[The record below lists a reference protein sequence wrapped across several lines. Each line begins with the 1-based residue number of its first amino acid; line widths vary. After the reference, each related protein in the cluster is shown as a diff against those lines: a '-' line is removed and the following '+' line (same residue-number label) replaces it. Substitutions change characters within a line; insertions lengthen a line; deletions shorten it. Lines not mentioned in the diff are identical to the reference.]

1 MAHIADWLS
10 QYPLIGDPNLSGK
23 LASNAEF
30 SLLAGKAVEA
40 PPAVGE
46 KYAFQTLF
54 ERLYSIY
61 DNALVIAA
69 PGVGKTC
76 MAAALTEALKRN
88 YRANNELVPSLLKAV
103 TYRKIYVL
111 VRGDLIMNNFRNE
124 LACRCTKGVYEL
136 PEHVYMTASSRQ
148 SNISRQIAKYYELN
162 TYTKFAKSIRAYSDE
177 QLAAEY
183 NGCVF
188 IIDEAHNIIPKR
200 AGTRTRRYTRRQRAG
215 AVDETEVKQSQQTYD
230 TLHRLFHAVKR
241 LKVILLTATPV
252 KANPVQEFSTLIN
265 LLRPAESQMPG
276 GDGTRENMSLDEFGQ
291 WLHGYIM
298 YVRELDTGVDFAF
311 QGRSLGGLIRQ
322 PDLTTVVVPLQMSA
336 HQSRVYAA
344 AYEQYGNEDFY
355 GQIRQAINMVYP
367 DSSFGTVGFQRYV
380 IEDSRGMWRFTPE
393 MLTALTEARAEYPG
407 NPLVKFSAKFAHLA
421 AMTYKYYAE
430 GKKGYIFEEFK
441 EGSGV
446 IPGGLLFEYAG
457 IERYTRTESAFGPSA
472 PGSGAGGG
480 FCAAGSGATD
490 TREVL
495 IPKKIR
501 YGLLLPEIPAGLARS
516 TIELYN
522 SPQNIH
528 GEYMAQLIFSPFGKE
543 GISFDSIQW
552 QAENPSWIWSSMK
565 QTIYRGR
572 RTTSHIRLL
581 EEARRTDPNARL
593 KLDVL
598 QLACYPGPPAVGTF
612 SIDLYMYT
620 EAEELA
626 RANAPFLERAKAGA
640 NDCYLEYNRN
650 VRPGDAGLAGTADC
664 DYGNC
669 VYTCDSTPPSGTQD
683 YSGLIRRYADDSK
696 PRIIAILKR
705 LMLNLTAVPLT
716 EVLTT
721 LGTETKAP
729 REVILVELGRIL
741 DDRGVFT
748 NRFGQQVY
756 LHLSAGYLIG
766 SPEYPGGSGGGLSA
780 AQLAARQFSQLKCLM
795 ELPAV
800 RIQSLDSYLK
810 TQAETQLVIHTDWF
824 VGTPQEVLARLE
836 GMPLEEKARLLERAI
851 TEATTPGTTPS
862 PGAQAIIGRY
872 QPKLYAV
879 TEPVAEIRQLISGK
893 QRSRAQLDHPL
904 PPLPPDKANPPV
916 VYLHTAL
923 MLLAS
928 QTTRYNLSTRSLKPT
943 NIRIYFPGVGGT
955 AGTWRDANWI
965 EELVY
970 QRYIENAITQREQ
983 PMRLTGLY
991 GYYILGDPED
1001 ELRIVDTLGT
1011 EGASDQRRVHRGH
1024 VCDTWEWDILGVIV
1038 YQLGLTNIV
1047 QPDMSLTPDQIT
1059 TILTR
1064 KRTKLRS
1071 STMDEARFVATFI
1084 EESRRIGSAETICR
1098 TIRERLQQLG
1108 RLAVR

>member
-1 MAHIADWLS
+1 MSNIADWLS
-10 QYPLIGDPNLSGK
+10 QYPLISDPNLSGK

-30 SLLAGKAVEA
+30 SLLAGKSVEA

-76 MAAALTEALKRN
+76 MAAALTEALKRI
-88 YRANNELVPSLLKAV
+88 YRANAEAVPSLLKPV
-103 TYRKIYVL
+103 TYRRIYVL

-136 PEHVYMTASSRQ
+136 PEHVYMTASNRQ

-162 TYTKFAKSIRAYSDE
+162 TYTKFAKSIKAYSDE

-200 AGTRTRRYTRRQRAG
+200 TGIRTRRYARRQRVG
-215 AVDETEVKQSQQTYD
+215 TVDEAEVKQSQQTYD
-230 TLHRLFHAVKR
+230 TLHRLFHAIKR

-252 KANPVQEFSTLIN
+252 KANPVQEFATLVN
-265 LLRPAESQMPG
+265 LLRPADSQMPG
-276 GDGTRENMSLDEFGQ
+276 SDGTRENMSLDEFGQ

-311 QGRSLGGLIRQ
+311 QGQRLGALIRQ

-367 DSSFGTVGFQRYV
+367 DGSFGTPGFQRYV

-393 MLTALTEARAEYPG
+393 MLAALTEARTEYPG

-457 IERYTRTESAFGPSA
+457 IERYTRTESAFGS
-472 PGSGAGGG
+472 PGSGTGGG
-480 FCAAGSGATD
+480 FCTAGSGVSD

-501 YGLLLPEIPAGLARS
+501 YGLLLPEIPAGMARS

-528 GEYMAQLIFSPFGKE
+528 GEYMVQLIFSPFGKE

-565 QTIYRGR
+565 QTLYRGR
-572 RTTSHIRLL
+572 RTTSQIKLL

-598 QLACYPGPPAVGTF
+598 QLACYPGPPASGIF

-626 RANAPFLERAKAGA
+626 RANAPFLERAKAEA

-650 VRPGDAGLAGTADC
+650 VRPNDQALAGTADC

-669 VYTCDSTPPSGTQD
+669 VYTCDSVAPSGAQD

-696 PRIIAILKR
+696 PRITAILKR
-705 LMLNLTAVPLT
+705 LMLNRTAVPLT

-721 LGTETKAP
+721 LIAEAKAS
-729 REVILVELGRIL
+729 REVVLVELGRIL
-741 DDRGVFT
+741 DDRNVFT

-766 SPEYPGGSGGGLSA
+766 SPEYPGGNSGGLTA
-780 AQLAARQFSQLKCLM
+780 VQLAGRQFSQLKCLT
-795 ELPAV
+795 ELPAI
-800 RIQSLDSYLK
+800 RIQSLDAYLK
-810 TQAETQLVIHTDWF
+810 TQAETQLATRTDWF
-824 VGTPQEVLARLE
+824 VGTPQEVLARLDT
-836 GMPLEEKARLLERAI
+836 MSLEEKARLLEQAVG
-851 TEATTPGTTPS
+851 EATTPGATPS
-862 PGAQAIIGRY
+862 PGAQAVIGRY

-879 TEPVAEIRQLISGK
+879 VEPVAEIRQLISERQG
-893 QRSRAQLDHPL
+893 SRARLEHPL
-904 PPLPPDKANPPV
+904 PPLPPDVINPPM
-916 VYLHTAL
+916 VYLHTVL

-943 NIRIYFPGVGGT
+943 NIRIYFPGS
-955 AGTWRDANWI
+955 GTWRDANWI

-983 PMRLTGLY
+983 PMWSTGLY
-991 GYYILGDPED
+991 GYYILDDPED
-1001 ELRIVDTLGT
+1001 ELRIIDTFGS
-1011 EGASDQRRVHRGH
+1011 EGVRDQRTVHRGH

-1047 QPDMSLTPDQIT
+1047 QPDMSLTPEEIT

-1064 KRTKLRS
+1064 KRTKLRT

-1084 EESRRIGSAETICR
+1084 KESRRIGSAETICR
-1098 TIRERLQQLG
+1098 IIRERLQQLG